1 MCHSPGPG
9 RGPGRGQAGR
19 ARPGPARAA
28 GHGAQPC
35 GTQDGVRFSP
45 KARMPSCPSSEAK

>member
-1 MCHSPGPG
+1 MCYSP
-9 RGPGRGQAGR
+9 GPGRGQAGR

-28 GHGAQPC
+28 GHGAQSC